1 MLTKKQLIQEVAE
14 LRKHITGLEARIKD
28 CSRLEASLRE
38 SEERFRFMAKTT
50 GDVLYRL
57 KYSSMKYDYISPSIL
72 ELTGYSPEEID
83 AIGLSTLI
91 MKFESLGE
99 NILSIADAVRN
110 RQERKTGQYLVDYL
124 IRTKSGG
131 SRWLGDHS
139 FPWLDESG
147 NLIGSVGILSDISER
162 KRAEAALRQMNQN
175 LHLLATLDGLTGVA
189 NRRRFD
195 EFISR
200 EWGRMQREQAPISL
214 ILCDIDFFK
223 LYNDTNGHQAGDDCL
238 REVARAIRK
247 SVKLYNDTY
256 GHQAGDDCL
265 REVARTIRKSVN
277 RPSDLV
283 ARYGGEEFAVVLSNT
298 DAGGAVNIAE
308 NIRREVEA
316 LSITH
321 HQHSGGRILTISCGI
336 ASMIPVE
343 DYTLDSLI
351 ALADKGLYEAKKQG
365 RNRGILKTGTS

>member
-14 LRKHITGLEARIKD
+14 LRKRITELEARIQD

-110 RQERKTGQYLVDYL
+110 RQERKTGQYLADYL
-124 IRTKSGG
+124 IRTKSGE

-200 EWGRMQREQAPISL
+200 EWGRMRREQTPISL
-214 ILCDIDFFK
+214 ILCDIDFF
-223 LYNDTNGHQAGDDCL
+223 
-238 REVARAIRK
+238 
-247 SVKLYNDTY
+247 KLYNDTY

-283 ARYGGEEFAVVLSNT
+283 ARFGGEEFAVVLSNT

-308 NIRREVEA
+308 NIRIEVEA

-321 HQHSGGRILTISCGI
+321 HQHSGGLRLTISCGI

-343 DYTLDSLI
+343 DYTLDRLI

-365 RNRGILKTGTS
+365 RNRSILKTGTSGGWCEY